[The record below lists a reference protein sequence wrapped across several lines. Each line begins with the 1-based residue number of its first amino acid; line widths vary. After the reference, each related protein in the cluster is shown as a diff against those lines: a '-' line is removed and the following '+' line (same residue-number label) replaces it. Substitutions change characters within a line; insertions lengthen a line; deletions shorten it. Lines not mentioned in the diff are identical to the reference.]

1 MERLGGGRGGTREE
15 KEGRRESMEGGSE
28 GDGNGGEEERAAC
41 VPSGVVRACASCGFD
56 APSLTTR

>member
-1 MERLGGGRGGTREE
+1 MRREGRGGEI
-15 KEGRRESMEGGSE
+15 GGRESMEGGSE